1 VLPWQLP
8 AQQSHVSLHC
18 MAASLQTSPFGLHPM
33 GRRQTPTVAPG
44 EMLHVTG
51 MPDPPA
57 SPVDPQQSPSFVQRS
72 PTG

>member
-1 VLPWQLP
+1 LAWQFP
-8 AQQSHVSLHC
+8 AQQSHVSLHELVE
-18 MAASLQTSPFGLHPM
+18 SRQTSPFGLHPD

-51 MPDPPA
+51 LSDPPA
-57 SPVDPQQSPSFVQRS
+57 IPVAPQQSPSFVQRS